1 MHEMPFVYNFPF
13 FSILLTLVGGMA
25 MPFFRN
31 GKVAQKIN
39 IGVIIATG
47 VMNFIL
53 LIQLATTG
61 ESFTYMMGHFPAPWG
76 NEIKAGPLEALMAT
90 MFCFVM
96 GFSLLGGLIN
106 IYEDVPKKKQYL
118 YFLMMNLLLCSMLAL
133 IYTND
138 TFTGYVFIEIN
149 TLAACAIVMSK
160 DSGETIVA
168 TIRYLIMS
176 LLGSGLFL
184 MGLAMLY
191 NMTGHLLME
200 SLQPV
205 IVQMADTGKYFL
217 PLTAVMAITTLGL
230 SVKSALY
237 PFHSW
242 LPNAHGSAT
251 SSSSAILSGLVL
263 KGYIILLIKMMY
275 RVYTPELMAKLHI
288 TDAMFVLGILGMI
301 LGSVK
306 ALRERHIKRMTAY
319 SSVAQIG
326 YIFMG
331 LGLNSEIGAMAA
343 VFHIMSHAVTK
354 PMLFLAA
361 GGLANVSGHSYEFK
375 DLRGAAHRNKFAGV
389 AFVIGALSM
398 IGIPLFAGFPP
409 KLFFYTGAIQ
419 SDMFRLPVVL
429 IALAISTALN
439 ALYYLPVCI
448 NIWRTKDEPG
458 HHGHGD
464 EHDSHGHG
472 DEHADHGAHGG
483 AEVLTSHV
491 HDEAGD
497 CVHGGAAA
505 VADTAA
511 AAFTQNKS
519 EAAEHGE
526 HHNTRTTFGFRASM
540 VVFIATNFALGIA
553 YGPMMEVIKK
563 GLELL

>member
-1 MHEMPFVYNFPF
+1 
-13 FSILLTLVGGMA
+13 
-25 MPFFRN
+25 
-31 GKVAQKIN
+31 
-39 IGVIIATG
+39 
-47 VMNFIL
+47 
-53 LIQLATTG
+53 
-61 ESFTYMMGHFPAPWG
+61 
-76 NEIKAGPLEALMAT
+76 
-90 MFCFVM
+90 
-96 GFSLLGGLIN
+96 
-106 IYEDVPKKKQYL
+106 
-118 YFLMMNLLLCSMLAL
+118 
-133 IYTND
+133 
-138 TFTGYVFIEIN
+138 
-149 TLAACAIVMSK
+149 
-160 DSGETIVA
+160 
-168 TIRYLIMS
+168 
-176 LLGSGLFL
+176 
-184 MGLAMLY
+184 
-191 NMTGHLLME
+191 
-200 SLQPV
+200 
-205 IVQMADTGKYFL
+205 
-217 PLTAVMAITTLGL
+217 
-230 SVKSALY
+230 
-237 PFHSW
+237 
-242 LPNAHGSAT
+242 
-251 SSSSAILSGLVL
+251 
-263 KGYIILLIKMMY
+263 MMY

-464 EHDSHGHG
+464 EHGDDHGHG
-472 DEHADHGAHGG
+472 AEHSGHDDGHEG
-483 AEVLTSHV
+483 AEVLTAHV
-491 HDEAGD
+491 NDAADAHL
-497 CVHGGAAA
+497 HGGTAAAA
-505 VADTAA
+505 VHTDTAA